1 MSGFKKFAIVGAGNI
16 GGFIVEEL
24 LKQKAAGSVEEII
37 VVTRPAS
44 KDKEQNKSYATRGA
58 RIAAA
63 EYTDVS
69 ALTTALGG
77 VHVVI
82 STVSAFALDSQVHIA
97 QAAKAA
103 GAQVFIPSEFGGPT
117 EHLKDNQL
125 GLKGALHA
133 KLREV
138 GPPLLLVYTGPFSD
152 AMWIDFVNLNLASGK
167 VAVGGDGNSQIS
179 FTTRPDAA
187 RFLAYVLIH
196 APKARL
202 QNQTLRLEGDR
213 STFNEIFKGY
223 EERSGTKLDVTYR
236 PLDTLRA
243 KVAENPHDLGAY
255 LHISW
260 ATDGL
265 NGEPDNGLYPE
276 WNPTKVLDSAA
287 PRK

>member
-1 MSGFKKFAIVGAGNI
+1 MSGFKKFAVVGAGNI

-24 LKQKAAGSVEEII
+24 LKQKATGVVEEITI
-37 VVTRPAS
+37 VTRPAS
-44 KDKEQNKSYATRGA
+44 KDKEENKAYAARGV

-69 ALTTALGG
+69 ALTIALSGA
-77 VHVVI
+77 HVVI
-82 STVSAFALDSQVHIA
+82 STISAFALDSQVQIA

-103 GAQVFIPSEFGGPT
+103 GAQAFIPSEFGGPT
-117 EHLKDNQL
+117 EHLKDNVL
-125 GLKGALHA
+125 GAKGALHA

-152 AMWIDFVNLNLASGK
+152 MLWIDLVNLNVASGK
-167 VAVGGDGNSQIS
+167 VAIGGDGNSPIS

-187 RFLAYVLIH
+187 RFLVYVLVN

-202 QNQTLRLEGDR
+202 QNQILRLEGDR
-213 STFNEIFKGY
+213 ATFNEVFKGY
-223 EERSGTKLDVTYR
+223 EERTGKKLDVTYR
-236 PLDTLRA
+236 SLDSLRA
-243 KVAENPHDLGAY
+243 KVAKNPYDLDAY
-255 LHISW
+255 FHINW

-265 NGEPDNGLYPE
+265 NGKPDNDLYPE
-276 WNPTKVLDSAA
+276 WNPTKVLDTAA